1 MGKTYIFIYYVLPVI
16 VFTAA
21 RRHIFD
27 SQHLNL
33 EFIEMQRSFG
43 KWRRAEDALNVL
55 LCPLASNRYECSV
68 KAQSAPLGTGR
79 NGDQSSASVAPKA

>member
-1 MGKTYIFIYYVLPVI
+1 MGKTYIFIYYVPAVI
-16 VFTAA
+16 VFTTA

-43 KWRRAEDALNVL
+43 EVAPSRRRAECFIMTARQEQVRVFS
-55 LCPLASNRYECSV
+55 PA
-68 KAQSAPLGTGR
+68 
-79 NGDQSSASVAPKA
+79 GDGEEG